1 MRRHTISLLAAAVL
15 MLTGCSALGSGS
27 DESSAPSPSA
37 TAGAADDAAR
47 AERIATCT
55 KAIVAAKNDTAD
67 DGLPQ
72 CAKLSPDDY
81 LKAIEDAKKQG
92 GGAP

>member
-1 MRRHTISLLAAAVL
+1 MRRTTISLLAAAVL
-15 MLTGCSALGSGS
+15 MLAGCSPFGSGS
-27 DESSAPSPSA
+27 GTPSAPSPSA
-37 TAGAADDAAR
+37 SAGAAADA
-47 AERIATCT
+47 EQIATCT

-67 DGLPQ
+67 NGLPE

-92 GGAP
+92 GDR

>member
-15 MLTGCSALGSGS
+15 MLTGCSDLGSGS
-27 DESSAPSPSA
+27 DGSSAPSPSA
-37 TAGAADDAAR
+37 TAGAADAAH

-67 DGLPQ
+67 NGLPE

-92 GGAP
+92 SGAP